1 MRLDSSRPRLALL
14 AVSARYSAFVLPCA
28 AREVRHWRRRAASI
42 PDRRLRTAALDT
54 LVQKRFSIDGA
65 ALFAT
70 IVPGFN
76 LRSLR
81 LLVAFQVLCDY
92 LDSIS
97 EWHGPNQVE
106 SGRLLH
112 RALIQALDPSAP
124 LSDHYALHPHRDD
137 GGYIRALIDACR
149 RAAPS
154 LPSYDRVRSQVVRE
168 TGQVEVQAL
177 NHDRDPDRRTAALQ
191 QWVDRHSA
199 KGTGAL
205 WFELSGAAGLPLH
218 IHMLLALAADPSTT
232 PTDVARAVAAY
243 VPWVCT
249 TATMLDSLVD
259 RDRDAASGDDSYVA
273 YYDDE
278 RHLTERVVLLVHRAR
293 QEVLA
298 LRHGERHAVLLAGMA
313 AMYLSEPSAY
323 AADLRRTRRAILAAA
338 GPPMLPILAIMRLW
352 RALRAWRAPGA
363 PLSDA
368 EGHRCG
374 PS

>member
-1 MRLDSSRPRLALL
+1 MRLESRPRLTLL
-14 AVSARYSAFVLPCA
+14 AVSIRYCAFVMPYV
-28 AREVRHWRRRAASI
+28 AREVRRWRCRAASI
-42 PDRRLRTAALDT
+42 PDCRLRAAALET
-54 LVQKRFSIDGA
+54 LAHKRFSIDGA

-76 LRSLR
+76 VQSLR

-112 RALIQALDPSAP
+112 VALIEALDASAP

-137 GGYIRALIDACR
+137 GGYILALIDACR

-177 NHDRDPDRRTAALQ
+177 NHDRDPGRRAAALR

-199 KGTGAL
+199 KDTDAL

-232 PTDVARAVAAY
+232 PTDAARAVAAY
-243 VPWVCT
+243 VPWVCA

-259 RDRDAASGDDSYVA
+259 RDRDAAKGDHSYVA
-273 YYDDE
+273 YYDDD
-278 RHLTERVVLLVHRAR
+278 RHLTERVLLLVHRAR
-293 QEVLA
+293 QEVLE
-298 LRHGERHAVLLAGMA
+298 LRYGERHAVLLAGMV

-323 AADLRRTRRAILAAA
+323 APDLRETRRAILAAA
-338 GPPMLPILAIMRLW
+338 GPAVLPILAIMRLW
-352 RALRAWRAPGA
+352 RALRAWRAPAA

-368 EGHRCG
+368 EPHRCR
-374 PS
+374 SS